1 MKISSISLIAAA
13 LAANA
18 IPVRQTI
25 VLPDPKLHDRA
36 NLHQIE
42 NYRQN
47 YHPDQ
52 EAALFAYSHYHAYR
66 ATHPDQQDPHLQTSH
81 ASHPQAPHKQDQ
93 APNRSPQTPHL
104 HPPPQEAPRGIQ
116 EHQLHTFCQQHSPA
130 PPHPQAALPQA
141 QLLQHRLQHHNA
153 LLKIGPAIE
162 ATKKA
167 TMVAAEK
174 GQDEIKKHL
183 ESAHNQL
190 EGWHKQHTLGYD
202 AKEPTMDKDDIK
214 GHATTAWYYQ
224 QQANNVI
231 NGQPLYHGLP
241 QAKLPK

>member
-1 MKISSISLIAAA
+1 M
-13 LAANA
+13 
-18 IPVRQTI
+18 TE
-25 VLPDPKLHDRA
+25 A

-42 NYRQN
+42 TYRQN

-52 EAALFAYSHYHAYR
+52 EAALFAHRHYHAYR
-66 ATHPDQQDPHLQTSH
+66 ATRPQTPHQQDRGVPQASH
-81 ASHPQAPHKQDQ
+81 ATHPQAPNKQDQ
-93 APNRSPQTPHL
+93 AVNRSPQTPHL

-153 LLKIGPAIE
+153 LLKIGSAIE

-174 GQDEIKKHL
+174 GQDEIKEHL
-183 ESAHNQL
+183 ESTHNRL
-190 EGWHKQHTLGYD
+190 EGWHDQHKLGYD
-202 AKEPTMDKDDIK
+202 AKEPTMDKDDIE
-214 GHATTAWYYQ
+214 GHATSAWYFQ
-224 QQANNVI
+224 QQANCPY
-231 NGQPLYHGLP
+231 GLYMKYEILRNSS
-241 QAKLPK
+241 ATRYM